1 MGRLL
6 EPILVAE
13 DDPDDRLLIREAFD
27 EAGLV
32 NPLHFAKDGVELLDH
47 LHRRDKFAHLSG
59 TALPCA
65 ILLDL
70 NMPRMDGREALA
82 EIKEDEIL
90 SHIPVVIL
98 TTSTAEEDISKT
110 IDLGA
115 TSFAVKPTT
124 FNELVQ
130 MASSFMSYCK

>member
-1 MGRLL
+1 MEGIL

-27 EAGLV
+27 EIGLD

-47 LHRRDKFAHLSG
+47 LHRRNDFAHLSG

-82 EIKEDEIL
+82 EIKENETL
-90 SHIPVVIL
+90 SQIPVVIL

-115 TSFAVKPTT
+115 TSFAVKPVT
-124 FNELVQ
+124 FHDLVQ
-130 MASSFMSYCK
+130 LASAIMSYCR